1 MNNTLTH
8 TIMKQNTQQYFD
20 AFFSEKNLIEQIY
33 DVTSPNGTPNVIPT
47 SAVIDAIKSTQGNEA
62 KQIQNTLRHLD
73 FYNADIHHYLEYIAQ
88 GLAIDL

>member
-1 MNNTLTH
+1 
-8 TIMKQNTQQYFD
+8 MKQNTQQYFD

-47 SAVIDAIKSTQGNEA
+47 SAVIDAIKSTQGTEA
-62 KQIQNTLRHLD
+62 KQIQNTLRQID
-73 FYNADIHHYLEYIAQ
+73 FYNGDVHHYLEYIAQ